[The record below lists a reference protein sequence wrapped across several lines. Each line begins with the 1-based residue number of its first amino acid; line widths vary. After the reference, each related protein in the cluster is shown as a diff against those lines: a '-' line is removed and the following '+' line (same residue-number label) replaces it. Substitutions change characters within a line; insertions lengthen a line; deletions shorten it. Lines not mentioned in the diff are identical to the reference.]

1 MYRCNKRKPEIILAR
16 TGFEPL
22 TDTAWIFFRIFFF
35 FLLLLLH
42 KLLLSPFCLIL
53 PLALD
58 QAPWWD
64 KKQKTGWKAQK
75 KKISEPSEPSGWLR
89 RERDG
94 VLSLSLV
101 PRLAHFVRLPIVF
114 ALLFTP
120 FFAFFSLPRSL
131 VPGYS
136 SPCSSNCVKFII

>member
-1 MYRCNKRKPEIILAR
+1 MQRRSLQVQMQQKKAWNNSGSYRIWTIDWYCLN
-16 TGFEPL
+16 
-22 TDTAWIFFRIFFF
+22 FFQDFFF
-35 FLLLLLH
+35 FFLLLH

-120 FFAFFSLPRSL
+120 FFCLFFPTKEPGPRLFFSLQ
-131 VPGYS
+131 
-136 SPCSSNCVKFII
+136 F